1 MNLNE
6 SWVEIAVESFQMT
19 LYLRRQKALYCVW
32 ARYYALINL

>member
-19 LYLRRQKALYCVW
+19 LYLRRQNALYCV
-32 ARYYALINL
+32 RDTMRLINL